1 MRCSPR
7 GYRWEEPC
15 SAAAPSKG
23 CQFSV
28 VLIVII
34 IFGFSACAPTPRI
47 AQRDPSPGWV
57 PLEVLGALC
66 LPGGHAVR
74 TDSCLV
80 VWEITIVLAEI

>member
-66 LPGGHAVR
+66 LPGGACGPNRLLPGCVGDNHR
-74 TDSCLV
+74 PR
-80 VWEITIVLAEI
+80 

>member
-15 SAAAPSKG
+15 SAAAPNKG

-34 IFGFSACAPTPRI
+34 IFGFSACAPRHGLHKGI
-47 AQRDPSPGWV
+47 GLLAGFAQRFPELAACPG
-57 PLEVLGALC
+57 GACGPNRL
-66 LPGGHAVR
+66 LPGCVGDNHR
-74 TDSCLV
+74 PR
-80 VWEITIVLAEI
+80 